1 MNNPTSSNK
10 KIQSENPELT
20 QKLLDQPRGSPVN
33 SVEEDS
39 KNKVLSSKTYKS
51 IDELHSLKPIPY
63 FTLFKYTTGGEKFLV
78 FLAIIFSL
86 GQGVSNAMMALI
98 LGNSSGDLAGGG
110 GASKEDIINSIK
122 HTSNMAYIFGGGML
136 FCTFVSIS
144 IWRHLGR
151 VVEKR
156 VRLEFFSAILKQD
169 TAWYDIIGPE
179 KVTAVYNEDTS
190 NYIKAIGDQNH
201 MALQVFG
208 LMTGGIVVGYAKSA
222 YFALVMTA
230 MGPLIGFGAGLWF
243 WA

>member
-1 MNNPTSSNK
+1 MTSPTSPYNK
-10 KIQSENPELT
+10 VQSENPEET
-20 QKLLDQPRGSPVN
+20 ENLLDQPRGSPVK
-33 SVEEDS
+33 SVEKDS

-86 GQGVSNAMMALI
+86 GQGASNAMMALI
-98 LGNSSGDLAGGG
+98 IGNSSADLAGGG
-110 GASKEDIINSIK
+110 GASKEDIIKSIK

-136 FCTFVSIS
+136 FCTFWSIS

-190 NYIKAIGDQNH
+190 DYIKAIGDQNH
-201 MALQVFG
+201 MFLQGFG
-208 LMTGGIVVGYAKSA
+208 LMAGGIVVGYVKSV

-230 MGPLIGFGAGLWF
+230 IGPLMGLGTGLWF